1 MWKNSIIFSSIT
13 LMLLVFSINSL
24 NNDVSLE
31 LLLENSRPHIG
42 AVYPSEIGISG
53 ETIKIAVIDTG
64 VNFEHPDLLGIGENG
79 KIVGGYDFIENDNFP
94 QDTNGHGTQVTG
106 IIAADGEIT
115 GIAPKSK
122 ILSYRVSED
131 GEAVSSDL
139 IIKAIK
145 QAIVD
150 KADIINISLGVDI
163 IHDEIDHAVN
173 EAVNN
178 GIVVVVAAGNSGPDN
193 ETIGSPG
200 ANPNAIT
207 VGATYNDIDSSIVS
221 TLQIGEEQFQ
231 VLPMLGTEIISEK
244 IIEEIEFGGFGR
256 EQDLEYL
263 DAKNKILLV
272 ERGGEVEDEVVFFS
286 EKEHVAANNGAKAII
301 VFNNEPGIFYGELIH
316 ESIPENY
323 VPSIPA
329 ISITQEDGLIIKK
342 MLNTKTIGTIDV
354 FNHPDFVAM
363 FSSRGP
369 VSPFYEKPDLVAPG
383 VFVKTTSLGEKYN
396 ITSGTSYAAPHV
408 AGAVALLL
416 DKNPEFTPQE
426 IKSKLITT
434 SNLVTDPFGNEFP
447 MNIGGAGRVNVTDAF
462 NSELLILPSNLR
474 FDLSAEK
481 NSQIKNL
488 HLNLDKLDNQLE
500 IKFSDFVNV
509 NFDYNL
515 EDNFIQVTSQLI
527 SNETGEF
534 EGRIF
539 ILHDGI
545 THQIPIH
552 VRVSDAAVN
561 IIKENDELF
570 FEILKPLE
578 WTYAKI
584 SAINK
589 ETLEKD
595 SISFSS
601 KSNSPL
607 KIYKSGDYW
616 IEVKISTD
624 ENTFDVYDSIKI
636 NLLSENEKSVFY
648 YLEEIEQPVLIL
660 SIVTVLVGIF
670 GFRMLRN

>member
-1 MWKNSIIFSSIT
+1 
-13 LMLLVFSINSL
+13 MLLLFSINSL

-42 AVYPSEIGISG
+42 AVYPSEIGIG
-53 ETIKIAVIDTG
+53 GKTIKIAVIDTG
-64 VNFEHPDLLGIGENG
+64 VNFDHPDLLGIGEDG

-94 QDTNGHGTQVTG
+94 QDTNGHGTQVAG

-122 ILSYRVSED
+122 ILAYRVSED

-145 QAIVD
+145 QAISD
-150 KADIINISLGVDI
+150 EADIINISLGVDI

-173 EAVNN
+173 EAVKN
-178 GIVVVVAAGNSGPDN
+178 GIVVVAAAGNSGPNN

-256 EQDLEYL
+256 EQDLKYL
-263 DAKNKILLV
+263 DVKNKILLV

-286 EKEHVAANNGAKAII
+286 EKEHVAVNNGAKAII

-316 ESIPENY
+316 EFIPENY

-329 ISITQEDGLIIKK
+329 VSITQEDGLKIKK
-342 MLNTKTIGTIDV
+342 MLNTKTIGIIDV

-396 ITSGTSYAAPHV
+396 ITSGTSYAAPHI

-416 DKNPEFTPQE
+416 EKNPEFTPQE

-474 FDLSAEK
+474 FDLSTEK
-481 NSQIKNL
+481 NSQTKNL
-488 HLNLDKLDNQLE
+488 HLNLDKLDNKLE

-515 EDNFIQVTSQLI
+515 EDNFIQVTSQLV

-534 EGRIF
+534 EGRLF
-539 ILHDGI
+539 ILHNGI

-552 VRVSDAAVN
+552 VRVSDATVN
-561 IIKENDELF
+561 IIEENDELF

-584 SAINK
+584 SAVNK

-616 IEVKISTD
+616 IEAKISTD

-648 YLEEIEQPVLIL
+648 YLEEIERPVLIL
-660 SIVTVLVGIF
+660 SIITVLVGIF
-670 GFRMLRN
+670 GVRMLRN

>member
-1 MWKNSIIFSSIT
+1 
-13 LMLLVFSINSL
+13 MLLLFSINSL

-42 AVYPSEIGISG
+42 AVYPSEIGIG
-53 ETIKIAVIDTG
+53 GKTIKIAVIDTG
-64 VNFEHPDLLGIGENG
+64 VNFDHPDLLGIGEDG

-94 QDTNGHGTQVTG
+94 QDTNGHGTQVAG
-106 IIAADGEIT
+106 IIAADGETT

-122 ILSYRVSED
+122 ILAYRVSED

-145 QAIVD
+145 QAISD
-150 KADIINISLGVDI
+150 EADIINISLGVDI

-173 EAVNN
+173 EAVKN
-178 GIVVVVAAGNSGPDN
+178 GIVVVAAAGNSGPDN

-221 TLQIGEEQFQ
+221 TLQIGAEQFQ
-231 VLPMLGTEIISEK
+231 VLPMLGTGIISEK

-256 EQDLEYL
+256 EQDLKYL
-263 DAKNKILLV
+263 DVKNKILLV

-286 EKEHVAANNGAKAII
+286 EKEHVAVNNGAKAII

-316 ESIPENY
+316 EFIPENY

-329 ISITQEDGLIIKK
+329 VSITQEDGLKIKK
-342 MLNTKTIGTIDV
+342 MLNTKTIGIIDV

-396 ITSGTSYAAPHV
+396 ITSGTSYAAPHI

-416 DKNPEFTPQE
+416 EKNPEFTPQE

-474 FDLSAEK
+474 FDLSTEK
-481 NSQIKNL
+481 NSQTKNL

-515 EDNFIQVTSQLI
+515 EDNFIQVTSQLV

-534 EGRIF
+534 EGRLF
-539 ILHDGI
+539 ILHNGI

-552 VRVSDAAVN
+552 VRVSDATVN
-561 IIKENDELF
+561 IIEENDELF

-584 SAINK
+584 SAVNK

-616 IEVKISTD
+616 IEAKISTD

-648 YLEEIEQPVLIL
+648 YLEEIERPVLIL
-660 SIVTVLVGIF
+660 SIITVLVGIF
-670 GFRMLRN
+670 GVRMLRN

>member
-1 MWKNSIIFSSIT
+1 
-13 LMLLVFSINSL
+13 MLLVFSINSL

-42 AVYPSEIGISG
+42 AVYPSEIGIGG

-64 VNFEHPDLLGIGENG
+64 VNFEHPDLLGIGENR

-94 QDTNGHGTQVTG
+94 QDTNGHGTQVAG
-106 IIAADGEIT
+106 IIAADGETT

-122 ILSYRVSED
+122 ILAYRVSED

-145 QAIVD
+145 QAMAD
-150 KADIINISLGVDI
+150 EADIINISLGVDI
-163 IHDEIDHAVN
+163 IHDEIDYAVN
-173 EAVNN
+173 EAVKN
-178 GIVVVVAAGNSGPDN
+178 GIVVVAAAGNSGPDN

-207 VGATYNDIDSSIVS
+207 VGATYNDIDSSVVS

-263 DAKNKILLV
+263 DVKNKILLV

-286 EKEHVAANNGAKAII
+286 EKEYVAANSGAKAII
-301 VFNNEPGIFYGELIH
+301 VFNNEPGIFYGELMH
-316 ESIPENY
+316 EFIPENY

-329 ISITQEDGLIIKK
+329 VSITQDDGLKIKK

-369 VSPFYEKPDLVAPG
+369 VSPFYGKPDLVAPG

-396 ITSGTSYAAPHV
+396 ITSGTSYAAPHI

-416 DKNPEFTPQE
+416 EKNPEFTPQE

-584 SAINK
+584 SAVNK

-648 YLEEIEQPVLIL
+648 YLEEIERPVLIL
-660 SIVTVLVGIF
+660 SIITVLVGIF
-670 GFRMLRN
+670 GVRMLRN

>member
-1 MWKNSIIFSSIT
+1 
-13 LMLLVFSINSL
+13 MLLVFSINSL

-42 AVYPSEIGISG
+42 AVYPSEIGIGG

-94 QDTNGHGTQVTG
+94 QDTNGHGTQVAG
-106 IIAADGEIT
+106 IIAADGETT

-122 ILSYRVSED
+122 ILAYRVSED

-145 QAIVD
+145 QAMAD
-150 KADIINISLGVDI
+150 EADIINISLGVDI
-163 IHDEIDHAVN
+163 IHDEIDYAVN
-173 EAVNN
+173 EAVKN
-178 GIVVVVAAGNSGPDN
+178 GIVVVAAAGNSGPDN

-263 DAKNKILLV
+263 DVKNKILLV

-286 EKEHVAANNGAKAII
+286 EKEYVAANSGAKAII
-301 VFNNEPGIFYGELIH
+301 VFNNEPGIFYGELMH
-316 ESIPENY
+316 EFIPENY

-329 ISITQEDGLIIKK
+329 VSITQDDGLKIKK

-369 VSPFYEKPDLVAPG
+369 VSPFYGKPDLVAPG

-396 ITSGTSYAAPHV
+396 ITSGTSYAAPHI

-416 DKNPEFTPQE
+416 EKNPEFTPHE

-474 FDLSAEK
+474 FDLSTEK
-481 NSQIKNL
+481 NSQTKNL

-515 EDNFIQVTSQLI
+515 EDNFIQVTSQLV

-534 EGRIF
+534 EGRLF
-539 ILHDGI
+539 ILHNGI

-552 VRVSDAAVN
+552 VRVWDATVN
-561 IIKENDELF
+561 IIEENDELF

-584 SAINK
+584 SAVNK

-616 IEVKISTD
+616 IEAKISTD

-648 YLEEIEQPVLIL
+648 YLEEIERPVLIL
-660 SIVTVLVGIF
+660 SIITVLVGIF
-670 GFRMLRN
+670 GVRMLRN

>member
-1 MWKNSIIFSSIT
+1 
-13 LMLLVFSINSL
+13 MLLVFSINSL

-42 AVYPSEIGISG
+42 AVYPSEIGIGG

-94 QDTNGHGTQVTG
+94 QDTNGHGTQVAG
-106 IIAADGEIT
+106 IIAADGETT

-122 ILSYRVSED
+122 ILAYRVSED

-145 QAIVD
+145 QAMAD
-150 KADIINISLGVDI
+150 EADIINISLGVDI
-163 IHDEIDHAVN
+163 IHDEIDYAVN
-173 EAVNN
+173 EAVKN
-178 GIVVVVAAGNSGPDN
+178 GIVVVAAAGNSGPDN

-263 DAKNKILLV
+263 DVKNKILLV

-286 EKEHVAANNGAKAII
+286 EKEYVAANNDAKAII
-301 VFNNEPGIFYGELIH
+301 VFNNEPGIFYGELMH
-316 ESIPENY
+316 EFVPENY

-329 ISITQEDGLIIKK
+329 VSITQDDGLKIKK

-396 ITSGTSYAAPHV
+396 ITSGTSYAAPHI

-416 DKNPEFTPQE
+416 EKNPEFTPHE

-474 FDLSAEK
+474 FDLSTEK
-481 NSQIKNL
+481 NSQTKNL

-515 EDNFIQVTSQLI
+515 EDNFIQVTSQLVL
-527 SNETGEF
+527 NETGEF
-534 EGRIF
+534 EGRLF
-539 ILHDGI
+539 ILHNGI

-552 VRVSDAAVN
+552 VRVSDATVN
-561 IIKENDELF
+561 IIEENDELF

-584 SAINK
+584 SAVNK

-616 IEVKISTD
+616 IEAKISTD

-660 SIVTVLVGIF
+660 SIITVLVGIF

>member
-1 MWKNSIIFSSIT
+1 
-13 LMLLVFSINSL
+13 MLLLFSINSL

-42 AVYPSEIGISG
+42 AVYPSEIGIG
-53 ETIKIAVIDTG
+53 GKTIKIAVIDTG
-64 VNFEHPDLLGIGENG
+64 VNFDHPDLLGIGEDG

-94 QDTNGHGTQVTG
+94 QDTNGHGTQVAG

-122 ILSYRVSED
+122 ILAYRVSED

-145 QAIVD
+145 QAISD
-150 KADIINISLGVDI
+150 EADIINISLGVDI

-173 EAVNN
+173 EAVKN
-178 GIVVVVAAGNSGPDN
+178 GIVVVAAAGNSGPDN

-256 EQDLEYL
+256 EQDLKYL
-263 DAKNKILLV
+263 DVKNKILLV

-286 EKEHVAANNGAKAII
+286 EKEHVAVNNGAKAII

-316 ESIPENY
+316 EFIPENY

-329 ISITQEDGLIIKK
+329 VSITQEDGLKIKK
-342 MLNTKTIGTIDV
+342 MLNTKTIGIIDV

-396 ITSGTSYAAPHV
+396 ITSGTSYAAPHI

-416 DKNPEFTPQE
+416 EKNPEFTPQE

-474 FDLSAEK
+474 FDLSTEK
-481 NSQIKNL
+481 NSQTKNL

-515 EDNFIQVTSQLI
+515 EDNFIQVTSQLV

-534 EGRIF
+534 EGRLF
-539 ILHDGI
+539 ILHNGI

-552 VRVSDAAVN
+552 VRVSDATVN
-561 IIKENDELF
+561 IIEENDELF

-584 SAINK
+584 SAVNK

-616 IEVKISTD
+616 IEAKISTD

-648 YLEEIEQPVLIL
+648 YLEEIERPVLIL
-660 SIVTVLVGIF
+660 SIITVVVGIF
-670 GFRMLRN
+670 GVRMLRN

>member
-1 MWKNSIIFSSIT
+1 
-13 LMLLVFSINSL
+13 MLLVFSINSL

-42 AVYPSEIGISG
+42 AVYPSEIGIGG

-94 QDTNGHGTQVTG
+94 QDTNGHGTQVAG
-106 IIAADGEIT
+106 IIAADGETT

-122 ILSYRVSED
+122 ILAYRVSED

-145 QAIVD
+145 QAMAD
-150 KADIINISLGVDI
+150 EADIINISLGVDI
-163 IHDEIDHAVN
+163 IHDEIDYAVN
-173 EAVNN
+173 EAVKN
-178 GIVVVVAAGNSGPDN
+178 GIVVVAAAGNSGPDN

-263 DAKNKILLV
+263 DVKNKILLV

-286 EKEHVAANNGAKAII
+286 EKEYVAANSGAKAII
-301 VFNNEPGIFYGELIH
+301 VFNNEPGIFYGELMH
-316 ESIPENY
+316 EFIPENY

-329 ISITQEDGLIIKK
+329 VSITQDDGLKIKK

-369 VSPFYEKPDLVAPG
+369 VSPFYGKPDLVAPG

-396 ITSGTSYAAPHV
+396 ITSGTSYAAPHI

-416 DKNPEFTPQE
+416 EKNPEFTPHE

-474 FDLSAEK
+474 FDLSTEK
-481 NSQIKNL
+481 NSQTKNL

-515 EDNFIQVTSQLI
+515 EDNFIQVTSQLV

-534 EGRIF
+534 EGRLF
-539 ILHDGI
+539 ILHNGI

-552 VRVSDAAVN
+552 VRVSDATVN
-561 IIKENDELF
+561 IIEENDELF

-584 SAINK
+584 SAVNK

-616 IEVKISTD
+616 IEAKISTD
-624 ENTFDVYDSIKI
+624 ENTFEVYDSIKI

-648 YLEEIEQPVLIL
+648 YLEEIERPVLIL
-660 SIVTVLVGIF
+660 SIITVLVGIF
-670 GFRMLRN
+670 GVRMLRN

>member
-1 MWKNSIIFSSIT
+1 
-13 LMLLVFSINSL
+13 
-24 NNDVSLE
+24 
-31 LLLENSRPHIG
+31 
-42 AVYPSEIGISG
+42 
-53 ETIKIAVIDTG
+53 
-64 VNFEHPDLLGIGENG
+64 
-79 KIVGGYDFIENDNFP
+79 
-94 QDTNGHGTQVTG
+94 
-106 IIAADGEIT
+106 
-115 GIAPKSK
+115 
-122 ILSYRVSED
+122 
-131 GEAVSSDL
+131 
-139 IIKAIK
+139 
-145 QAIVD
+145 
-150 KADIINISLGVDI
+150 
-163 IHDEIDHAVN
+163 
-173 EAVNN
+173 
-178 GIVVVVAAGNSGPDN
+178 
-193 ETIGSPG
+193 
-200 ANPNAIT
+200 
-207 VGATYNDIDSSIVS
+207 
-221 TLQIGEEQFQ
+221 
-231 VLPMLGTEIISEK
+231 MLGTEIISEK

-263 DAKNKILLV
+263 DVKNKILLV

-286 EKEHVAANNGAKAII
+286 EKEYVAANSGAKAII
-301 VFNNEPGIFYGELIH
+301 VFNNEPGIFYGELMH
-316 ESIPENY
+316 EFIPENY

-329 ISITQEDGLIIKK
+329 VSITQDDGLKIKK

-396 ITSGTSYAAPHV
+396 ITSGTSYAAPHI

-416 DKNPEFTPQE
+416 EKNPEFTPQE

-447 MNIGGAGRVNVTDAF
+447 MNIGGAGRVNVTNAF

-474 FDLSAEK
+474 FDLSTEK
-481 NSQIKNL
+481 NSQTKNL

-515 EDNFIQVTSQLI
+515 EDNFIQVTSQLV

-534 EGRIF
+534 EGRLF
-539 ILHDGI
+539 ILHNGI

-552 VRVSDAAVN
+552 VRVSDATVN
-561 IIKENDELF
+561 IIEENDELF

-584 SAINK
+584 SAVNK

-616 IEVKISTD
+616 IEAKISTD

-648 YLEEIEQPVLIL
+648 YLEEIERPVLIL
-660 SIVTVLVGIF
+660 SIITVLVGIF
-670 GFRMLRN
+670 GVRMLRN

>member
-1 MWKNSIIFSSIT
+1 
-13 LMLLVFSINSL
+13 MLLVFSINSL

-42 AVYPSEIGISG
+42 AVYPSEIGIGG

-94 QDTNGHGTQVTG
+94 QDTNGHGTQVAG
-106 IIAADGEIT
+106 IIAADGETT

-122 ILSYRVSED
+122 ILAYRVSED

-145 QAIVD
+145 QAMAD
-150 KADIINISLGVDI
+150 EADIINISLGVDI
-163 IHDEIDHAVN
+163 IHDEIDYAVN
-173 EAVNN
+173 EAVKN
-178 GIVVVVAAGNSGPDN
+178 GIVVVAAAGNSGPDN

-263 DAKNKILLV
+263 DVKNKILLV

-286 EKEHVAANNGAKAII
+286 EKEYVAANNDAKAII
-301 VFNNEPGIFYGELIH
+301 VFNNEPGIFYGELMH
-316 ESIPENY
+316 EFIPENY

-329 ISITQEDGLIIKK
+329 VSITQDDGLKIKK

-396 ITSGTSYAAPHV
+396 ITSGTSYAAPHI

-416 DKNPEFTPQE
+416 EKNPEFTPHE

-474 FDLSAEK
+474 FDLSTEK
-481 NSQIKNL
+481 NSQTKNL

-515 EDNFIQVTSQLI
+515 EDNFIQVTSQLV

-534 EGRIF
+534 EGRLF
-539 ILHDGI
+539 ILHNGI

-552 VRVSDAAVN
+552 VRVSDATVN
-561 IIKENDELF
+561 IIEENDELF

-584 SAINK
+584 SAVNK

-616 IEVKISTD
+616 IEAKISTD

-648 YLEEIEQPVLIL
+648 YLEEIERPVLIL
-660 SIVTVLVGIF
+660 SIITVLVGIF
-670 GFRMLRN
+670 GVRMLRN

>member
-1 MWKNSIIFSSIT
+1 MWKNSIIFSGIT
-13 LMLLVFSINSL
+13 LMLLLFSINSL

-42 AVYPSEIGISG
+42 AVYPSEIGIG
-53 ETIKIAVIDTG
+53 GKTIKIAVIDTG
-64 VNFEHPDLLGIGENG
+64 VNFDHPDLLGIGEDG

-94 QDTNGHGTQVTG
+94 QDTNGHGTQVAG

-122 ILSYRVSED
+122 ILAYRVSED

-145 QAIVD
+145 QAMED
-150 KADIINISLGVDI
+150 EADIINISLGVDI

-173 EAVNN
+173 EAVKN
-178 GIVVVVAAGNSGPDN
+178 GIVVVAAAGNSGPDN

-256 EQDLEYL
+256 EQDLKYL
-263 DAKNKILLV
+263 DVKNKILLV

-286 EKEHVAANNGAKAII
+286 EKEHVAVNNGAKAII

-316 ESIPENY
+316 EFIPENY

-329 ISITQEDGLIIKK
+329 VSITQEDGLKIKK
-342 MLNTKTIGTIDV
+342 MLNTKTIGIIDV

-396 ITSGTSYAAPHV
+396 ITSGTSYAAPHI

-416 DKNPEFTPQE
+416 EKNPEFTPQE

-447 MNIGGAGRVNVTDAF
+447 MNIGGAGRVNVTNAF

-474 FDLSAEK
+474 FDLSTEK
-481 NSQIKNL
+481 NSQVKNL

-515 EDNFIQVTSQLI
+515 EDNFIQVTSQLV

-534 EGRIF
+534 EGRLF
-539 ILHDGI
+539 ILHNGI

-552 VRVSDAAVN
+552 VRVSDATVN
-561 IIKENDELF
+561 IIEENDELF

-584 SAINK
+584 SAVNK

-601 KSNSPL
+601 KNNTPL

-616 IEVKISTD
+616 IEAKISTD

-648 YLEEIEQPVLIL
+648 YLEEIERPVLIL
-660 SIVTVLVGIF
+660 SIITVLVGIF
-670 GFRMLRN
+670 GVRMLRN

>member
-1 MWKNSIIFSSIT
+1 MV
-13 LMLLVFSINSL
+13 LVFSINSL
-24 NNDVSLE
+24 NNDVGLE

-42 AVYPSEIGISG
+42 AVYPSEIGIGG

-64 VNFEHPDLLGIGENG
+64 VNFDHPDLLGIGEDG

-94 QDTNGHGTQVTG
+94 QDTNGHGTQVAG

-122 ILSYRVSED
+122 ILAYRVSED

-145 QAIVD
+145 QAIAD
-150 KADIINISLGVDI
+150 EADIINISLGVDI

-173 EAVNN
+173 EAVKN
-178 GIVVVVAAGNSGPDN
+178 GIVVVAAAGNSGPDN

-316 ESIPENY
+316 EFIPENY

-329 ISITQEDGLIIKK
+329 VSITQEDGLKIKK
-342 MLNTKTIGTIDV
+342 ILNTKTTGTIDV

-396 ITSGTSYAAPHV
+396 ITSGTSYAAPHI

-416 DKNPEFTPQE
+416 EKNPELTPQE

-474 FDLSAEK
+474 FDLSTEK

-515 EDNFIQVTSQLI
+515 EDNFIQVTSQLV

-534 EGRIF
+534 EGRLF
-539 ILHDGI
+539 ILHNGI

-552 VRVSDAAVN
+552 VRVSDATVN
-561 IIKENDELF
+561 IIEENDELF

-584 SAINK
+584 SAVNK

-616 IEVKISTD
+616 IEAKISTD

-648 YLEEIEQPVLIL
+648 YLEEIERPVLIL
-660 SIVTVLVGIF
+660 SIITVLVGIF
-670 GFRMLRN
+670 GIRILRN

>member
-1 MWKNSIIFSSIT
+1 
-13 LMLLVFSINSL
+13 MLLVFSINSF
-24 NNDVSLE
+24 NNDMSLE

-42 AVYPSEIGISG
+42 AVYPSEIGIGG

-94 QDTNGHGTQVTG
+94 QDTNGHGTQVAG
-106 IIAADGEIT
+106 IIAADGETT

-122 ILSYRVSED
+122 ILAYRVSED

-145 QAIVD
+145 QAMAD
-150 KADIINISLGVDI
+150 EADIINISLGVDI
-163 IHDEIDHAVN
+163 IHDEIDYAVN
-173 EAVNN
+173 EAVKN
-178 GIVVVVAAGNSGPDN
+178 GIVVVAAAGNSGPDN

-263 DAKNKILLV
+263 DVKNKILLV

-286 EKEHVAANNGAKAII
+286 EKEYVAANSGAKAII
-301 VFNNEPGIFYGELIH
+301 VFNNEPGIFYGELMH
-316 ESIPENY
+316 EFIPENY

-329 ISITQEDGLIIKK
+329 VSITQDDGLKIKK

-369 VSPFYEKPDLVAPG
+369 VSPFYGKPDLVAPG

-396 ITSGTSYAAPHV
+396 ITSGTSYAAPHI

-416 DKNPEFTPQE
+416 EKNPEFTPHE

-474 FDLSAEK
+474 FDLSTEK
-481 NSQIKNL
+481 NSQTKNL

-515 EDNFIQVTSQLI
+515 EDNFIQVTSQLV

-534 EGRIF
+534 EGRLF
-539 ILHDGI
+539 ILHNGI

-552 VRVSDAAVN
+552 VRVSDATVN
-561 IIKENDELF
+561 IIEENDELF

-584 SAINK
+584 SAVNK

-601 KSNSPL
+601 KNNTPL

-624 ENTFDVYDSIKI
+624 ENIFDVYDSIKI

-648 YLEEIEQPVLIL
+648 YLEEIERPVLIL
-660 SIVTVLVGIF
+660 SIITVLVGIF
-670 GFRMLRN
+670 GVRMLRN

>member
-1 MWKNSIIFSSIT
+1 MWKNSIIFSGIT
-13 LMLLVFSINSL
+13 LILLVFSINSL

-31 LLLENSRPHIG
+31 FLLENSRPHIG
-42 AVYPSEIGISG
+42 AVYPSEIGIGG

-94 QDTNGHGTQVTG
+94 QDTNGHGTQVAG
-106 IIAADGEIT
+106 IIAADGETT

-122 ILSYRVSED
+122 ILAYRVSED

-145 QAIVD
+145 QAMAD
-150 KADIINISLGVDI
+150 EADIINISLGVDI
-163 IHDEIDHAVN
+163 IHDEIDYAVN
-173 EAVNN
+173 EAVKN
-178 GIVVVVAAGNSGPDN
+178 GIVVVAAAGNSGPDN

-263 DAKNKILLV
+263 DVKNKILLV

-286 EKEHVAANNGAKAII
+286 EKEYVAANSGAKAII
-301 VFNNEPGIFYGELIH
+301 VFNNEPGIFYGELMH
-316 ESIPENY
+316 EFIPENY

-329 ISITQEDGLIIKK
+329 VSITQDDGLKIKK

-369 VSPFYEKPDLVAPG
+369 VSPFYGKPDLVAPG

-396 ITSGTSYAAPHV
+396 ITSGTSYAAPHI

-416 DKNPEFTPQE
+416 EKNPEFTPHE

-447 MNIGGAGRVNVTDAF
+447 MNIGGAGRVNVTNAF

-474 FDLSAEK
+474 FDLSTEK
-481 NSQIKNL
+481 NSQTKNL

-515 EDNFIQVTSQLI
+515 EDNFIQVTSQLV

-534 EGRIF
+534 EGRLF
-539 ILHDGI
+539 ILHNGI

-552 VRVSDAAVN
+552 VRVSDATVN
-561 IIKENDELF
+561 IIEENDELF

-584 SAINK
+584 SVVNK

-616 IEVKISTD
+616 IEAKISTD

-648 YLEEIEQPVLIL
+648 YLEEIERPVLIL
-660 SIVTVLVGIF
+660 SIITVLVGIF
-670 GFRMLRN
+670 GVRMLRN

>member
-1 MWKNSIIFSSIT
+1 MWKNSIIFSGIT
-13 LMLLVFSINSL
+13 LILLVFSINSL

-31 LLLENSRPHIG
+31 LLLENSSPHIG
-42 AVYPSEIGISG
+42 AVYPSEIGIG
-53 ETIKIAVIDTG
+53 GKTIKIAVIDTG
-64 VNFEHPDLLGIGENG
+64 VNFDHPDLLGIGEDG

-94 QDTNGHGTQVTG
+94 QDTNGHGTQVAG

-122 ILSYRVSED
+122 ILAYRVSED

-145 QAIVD
+145 QAISD
-150 KADIINISLGVDI
+150 EADIINISLGVDI

-173 EAVNN
+173 EAVKN
-178 GIVVVVAAGNSGPDN
+178 GIVVVAAAGNSGPDN

-256 EQDLEYL
+256 EQDLKYL
-263 DAKNKILLV
+263 DVKNKILLV

-286 EKEHVAANNGAKAII
+286 EKEHVAVNNGAKAII

-316 ESIPENY
+316 EFIPENY

-329 ISITQEDGLIIKK
+329 VSITQEDGLKIKK
-342 MLNTKTIGTIDV
+342 MLNTKTIGIIDV

-396 ITSGTSYAAPHV
+396 ITSGTSYAAPHI

-416 DKNPEFTPQE
+416 EKNPEFTPQE

-474 FDLSAEK
+474 FDLSTEK
-481 NSQIKNL
+481 NSQTKNL
-488 HLNLDKLDNQLE
+488 HLNLDKLDNKLE

-515 EDNFIQVTSQLI
+515 EDNFIQVTSQLV

-534 EGRIF
+534 EGRLF
-539 ILHDGI
+539 ILHNGI

-552 VRVSDAAVN
+552 VRVSDATVN
-561 IIKENDELF
+561 IIEENDELF

-584 SAINK
+584 SAVNK

-616 IEVKISTD
+616 IEAKISTD

-648 YLEEIEQPVLIL
+648 YLEEIERPVLIL
-660 SIVTVLVGIF
+660 SIITVLVGIF
-670 GFRMLRN
+670 GVRMLRN

>member
-1 MWKNSIIFSSIT
+1 
-13 LMLLVFSINSL
+13 MLLLFSINSL

-42 AVYPSEIGISG
+42 AVYPSEIGIG
-53 ETIKIAVIDTG
+53 GKTIKIAVIDTG
-64 VNFEHPDLLGIGENG
+64 VNFDHPDLLGIGEDG

-94 QDTNGHGTQVTG
+94 QDTNGHGTQVAG

-122 ILSYRVSED
+122 ILAYRVSED

-145 QAIVD
+145 QAISD
-150 KADIINISLGVDI
+150 EADIINISLGVDI

-173 EAVNN
+173 EAVKN
-178 GIVVVVAAGNSGPDN
+178 GIVVVAAAGNSGPDN

-256 EQDLEYL
+256 EQDLKYL
-263 DAKNKILLV
+263 DVKNKILLV

-286 EKEHVAANNGAKAII
+286 EKEHVAVNNGAKAII

-316 ESIPENY
+316 EFIPENY

-329 ISITQEDGLIIKK
+329 VSITQEDGLKIKK
-342 MLNTKTIGTIDV
+342 MLNTKTIGIIDV

-396 ITSGTSYAAPHV
+396 ITSGTSYAAPHI

-416 DKNPEFTPQE
+416 EKNPEFTPQE

-474 FDLSAEK
+474 FDLSTEK
-481 NSQIKNL
+481 NSQTKNL
-488 HLNLDKLDNQLE
+488 HLNLDKLDNQLD

-515 EDNFIQVTSQLI
+515 EDNFIQVTSQLV

-534 EGRIF
+534 EGRLF
-539 ILHDGI
+539 ILHNGI

-552 VRVSDAAVN
+552 VRVSDATVN
-561 IIKENDELF
+561 IIEENDELF

-584 SAINK
+584 SAVNK

-616 IEVKISTD
+616 IEAKISTD

-648 YLEEIEQPVLIL
+648 YLEEIERPVLIL
-660 SIVTVLVGIF
+660 SIITVLVGIF
-670 GFRMLRN
+670 GVRMLRN

>member
-1 MWKNSIIFSSIT
+1 
-13 LMLLVFSINSL
+13 MLLVFSINSF
-24 NNDVSLE
+24 NNDMSLE

-42 AVYPSEIGISG
+42 AVYPSEIGIGG

-64 VNFEHPDLLGIGENG
+64 VNFEHPDLLGIGKNG

-94 QDTNGHGTQVTG
+94 QDTNGHGTQVAG
-106 IIAADGEIT
+106 IIAADGETT

-122 ILSYRVSED
+122 ILAYRVSED

-145 QAIVD
+145 QAMAD
-150 KADIINISLGVDI
+150 EADIINISLGVDI
-163 IHDEIDHAVN
+163 IHDEIDYAVN
-173 EAVNN
+173 EAVKN
-178 GIVVVVAAGNSGPDN
+178 GIVVVAAAGNSGPDN

-263 DAKNKILLV
+263 DVKNKILLV

-286 EKEHVAANNGAKAII
+286 EKEYVAANSGAKAII
-301 VFNNEPGIFYGELIH
+301 VFNNEPGIFYGELMH
-316 ESIPENY
+316 EFIPENY

-329 ISITQEDGLIIKK
+329 VSITQDDGLKIKK

-369 VSPFYEKPDLVAPG
+369 VSPFYGKPDLVAPG

-396 ITSGTSYAAPHV
+396 ITSGTSYAAPHI

-416 DKNPEFTPQE
+416 EKNPEFTPHE

-474 FDLSAEK
+474 FDLSTEK
-481 NSQIKNL
+481 NSQTKNL

-515 EDNFIQVTSQLI
+515 EDNFIQVTSQLV

-534 EGRIF
+534 EGRLF
-539 ILHDGI
+539 ILHNGI

-552 VRVSDAAVN
+552 VRVSDATVN
-561 IIKENDELF
+561 IIEENDELF

-584 SAINK
+584 SAVNK

-616 IEVKISTD
+616 IEAKISTD

-648 YLEEIEQPVLIL
+648 YLEEIERPVLIL
-660 SIVTVLVGIF
+660 SIITVLVGIF
-670 GFRMLRN
+670 GVRMLRN

>member
-1 MWKNSIIFSSIT
+1 MWKNSIIFSGIT
-13 LMLLVFSINSL
+13 LMLLLFSINSL

-42 AVYPSEIGISG
+42 AVYPSEIGIG
-53 ETIKIAVIDTG
+53 GKTIKIAVIDTG
-64 VNFEHPDLLGIGENG
+64 VNFDHPDLLGIGEDG

-94 QDTNGHGTQVTG
+94 QDTNGHGTQVAG

-122 ILSYRVSED
+122 ILAYRVSED

-145 QAIVD
+145 QAISD
-150 KADIINISLGVDI
+150 EADIINISLGVDI

-173 EAVNN
+173 EAVKN
-178 GIVVVVAAGNSGPDN
+178 GIVVVAAAGNSGPDN

-256 EQDLEYL
+256 EQDLKYL
-263 DAKNKILLV
+263 DVKNKILLV

-286 EKEHVAANNGAKAII
+286 EKEHVAVNNGAKAII

-316 ESIPENY
+316 EFIPENY

-329 ISITQEDGLIIKK
+329 VSITQEDGLKIKK
-342 MLNTKTIGTIDV
+342 MLNTKTIGIIDV

-396 ITSGTSYAAPHV
+396 ITSGTSYAAPHI

-416 DKNPEFTPQE
+416 EKNPEFTPQE

-474 FDLSAEK
+474 FDLSTEK
-481 NSQIKNL
+481 NSQTKNL

-515 EDNFIQVTSQLI
+515 EDNFIQVTSQLV

-534 EGRIF
+534 EGRLF
-539 ILHDGI
+539 ILHNGI

-552 VRVSDAAVN
+552 VRVSDATVN
-561 IIKENDELF
+561 IIEENDELF

-584 SAINK
+584 SAVNK

-616 IEVKISTD
+616 IEAKISTD

-648 YLEEIEQPVLIL
+648 YLEEIERPVLIL
-660 SIVTVLVGIF
+660 SIITVVVGIF
-670 GFRMLRN
+670 GVRMLRN

>member
-1 MWKNSIIFSSIT
+1 
-13 LMLLVFSINSL
+13 MLLVFSINSL
-24 NNDVSLE
+24 NNDVGIE

-42 AVYPSEIGISG
+42 AVYPSEIGIGG

-64 VNFEHPDLLGIGENG
+64 VNFDHPDLLGIGEDG

-94 QDTNGHGTQVTG
+94 QDTNGHGTQVAG

-122 ILSYRVSED
+122 ILAYRVSED

-145 QAIVD
+145 QAIAD
-150 KADIINISLGVDI
+150 EADIINISLGVDI

-173 EAVNN
+173 EAVKN
-178 GIVVVVAAGNSGPDN
+178 GIVVVAAAGNSGPDN

-316 ESIPENY
+316 EFIPENY

-329 ISITQEDGLIIKK
+329 VSITQEDGLKIKK
-342 MLNTKTIGTIDV
+342 MLNTKTTGTIDI

-396 ITSGTSYAAPHV
+396 ITSGTSYAAPHI

-416 DKNPEFTPQE
+416 EKNPELTPQE

-474 FDLSAEK
+474 FDLSTEK

-534 EGRIF
+534 EGRLF
-539 ILHDGI
+539 ILHNEI

-552 VRVSDAAVN
+552 VRVSDASVN
-561 IIKENDELF
+561 IIEENDELF

-584 SAINK
+584 SAVNK

-616 IEVKISTD
+616 IEAKISTD

-648 YLEEIEQPVLIL
+648 YLEEIERPVLIL
-660 SIVTVLVGIF
+660 SIITVLVGIF
-670 GFRMLRN
+670 GVRMLRN